1 MKVKSILIP
10 CLLLAATMGLNT
22 SCSDMLTQDS
32 DNVIYSDNEHLI
44 DATDTLSSVAGIIS
58 KMQVI
63 ADRTVLLGELRGDLV
78 NVNSHASSD
87 LRDVSLFN
95 INDSN
100 VYNSPKDYY
109 AVINN
114 CNYFL
119 AKADTALKNNRNEKI
134 FIKEYAAVKAFRAW
148 TYLQLV
154 LNYGKVPFVTE
165 PILSKLDAEK
175 TYPTKDIQEI
185 CTYFIKDIAPY
196 ADINMPGYGTMR
208 SNDSRLFFFPIYPLL
223 GELNLWAGN
232 YKEAAL
238 NYYKYIDNRTL
249 YTGTDGVTWAPKE
262 AEFKRGTDS
271 YSYLFYNESYDVDYD
286 ILTMVPMDSVAA
298 EGNYS
303 VLRDLFNSTRNNEY
317 NSSIVPSESMINLSA
332 SQKYCSYYNG
342 VTTYAPSG
350 LDGFASGDIR
360 FFATY
365 ESENNVHVSDGS
377 KIDTYQYFSKYD
389 SRNVHIYRKTE
400 LYLHL
405 AEALNRAGY
414 PRFAFEILKKGLT
427 NQNIQN
433 DVIPYYTADSAWIA
447 QFDFPNTKYITSTV
461 AGNQNTQGVHSR
473 GSGNS
478 LYNEYYTMP
487 YDSTI
492 TDSMAQIKY
501 QIDKVED
508 LIMNENV
515 LELSFE
521 GKRYYDLMRVA
532 LRRND
537 PKYLADR
544 IYSRNGLT
552 GTGISKDLTNI
563 KNWYMNWKNKIGY

>member
-1 MKVKSILIP
+1 MKIKSILIP
-10 CLLLAATMGLNT
+10 CLLLTATVGLST
-22 SCSDMLTQDS
+22 SCEDMLTQDS

-63 ADRTVLLGELRGDLV
+63 ADRTVLLGEMRGDLV
-78 NVNSHASSD
+78 KVNSHASAD
-87 LRDVSLFN
+87 LRDLSLFN

-100 VYNSPKDYY
+100 AYNTPRDYY

-134 FIKEYAAVKAFRAW
+134 FEKEYAAVKAFRAW

-175 TYPTKDIQEI
+175 TYPTKDIQGI
-185 CTYFIKDIAPY
+185 CEYFINDIAPY
-196 ADINMPGYGTMR
+196 ADVELPGYGPMR
-208 SNDSRLFFFPIYPLL
+208 SNDSRLFFVPIYPLL

-232 YKEAAL
+232 YKQAAL
-238 NYYKYIDNRTL
+238 NYYKYIDKRTL
-249 YTGTDGVTWAPKE
+249 VTGTNAIAWAANEKE
-262 AEFKRGTDS
+262 YKNGRDS
-271 YSYLFYNESYDVDYD
+271 YSTLFYTSGEDYSSTGSD
-286 ILTMVPMDSVAA
+286 IISMIPMDSVAA

-303 VLRDLFNSTRNNEY
+303 LLRDLFNSNTNNNY
-317 NSSIVPSESMINLSA
+317 KPSIVPSQSIKTLSA
-332 SQKYCSYYNG
+332 AQKYCNYYQN
-342 VTTYAPSG
+342 VTNYAPSDLEG
-350 LDGFASGDIR
+350 LKAGDLR
-360 FFATY
+360 LFSVY
-365 ESENNVHVSDGS
+365 ELSNLKLNGS
-377 KIDTYQYFSKYD
+377 LIEYQNIGKYR

-414 PRFAFEILKKGLT
+414 PRFAFEILKKGLC
-427 NQNIQN
+427 NSYIQT
-433 DVIPYYTADSAWIA
+433 DVIPYYTADSLWIS
-447 QFDFPNTKYITSTV
+447 QFDFPNTQYITSTTLTP
-461 AGNQNTQGVHSR
+461 NTQGVHSR

-492 TDSMAQIKY
+492 TDSLAQINY
-501 QIDKVED
+501 QIEKVED
-508 LIMNENV
+508 LIMDENA
-515 LELSFE
+515 LEMSFE

-537 PKYLADR
+537 PTYLSKR
-544 IYSRNGLT
+544 IYARNGSESS
-552 GTGISKDLTNI
+552 GITKDLTQV